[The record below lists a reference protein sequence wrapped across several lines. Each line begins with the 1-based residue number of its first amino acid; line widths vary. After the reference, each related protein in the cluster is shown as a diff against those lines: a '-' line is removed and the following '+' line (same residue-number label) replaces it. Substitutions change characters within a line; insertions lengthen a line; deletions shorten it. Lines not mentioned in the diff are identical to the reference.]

1 MAHPR
6 QIDRDRRCDGLAA
19 NFPGTASGDS
29 AHSPDPHRPSEARHD
44 LLGRLSGLLTF
55 RGDRLCAV
63 LDEYHGRPIEWG
75 AKSSVLYGLVWK
87 TMRKLIKKFTMN
99 AIAIPMSLAASGGSP
114 TVNTPINVT
123 PIFTV
128 RPMSAAAINSVKPRT
143 VASRLNTNRLV
154 KL

>member
-1 MAHPR
+1 MA
-6 QIDRDRRCDGLAA
+6 GAA
-19 NFPGTASGDS
+19 DYLPEN
-29 AHSPDPHRPSEARHD
+29 
-44 LLGRLSGLLTF
+44 
-55 RGDRLCAV
+55 LCAV
-63 LDEYHGRPIEWG
+63 LDEYHRCRIERG

-114 TVNTPINVT
+114 IVNTPINVT

-128 RPMSAAAINSVKPRT
+128 RPMSAAAMNCQKPRR